1 MQIDGTDAGGVDSIV
16 NPPTL
21 AAGAV
26 VSTLRAN
33 RREWVRRHA
42 ESLEMRDDGTVRR
55 RVTVEFE
62 LPPIVWAAVPVGDPI
77 LVPLALRSK
86 DAGAEVD
93 VRDENG
99 ARVALLPDS
108 WTTEIAVAGLLA
120 VARGAGVSP
129 DDDCLRRTVARVV
142 DGAPGPAHIALGQLA
157 LGRSEELRRVWAHEP
172 FREAARTLADHR
184 MLLVALREGDRPRT
198 LTYSHDDHPLPV
210 ATAAG
215 EGLERRLAGW
225 LGWEGCRARVELP
238 HLKDSETHELEVDAG
253 GAEPAVEI
261 DEDAGTANVLIT
273 AARAH
278 SVVWGPVAGLLAA
291 VLLSI
296 GWLAAPGFEGR
307 SSPLLVLLGVPAVL
321 AAYLA
326 RRPDPAAPPELVR
339 GVRSLLLAVAAVSLL
354 AEAAL
359 ASGASA
365 PVLRVVCGVL
375 SAFAWAAAALLV
387 ETRRRAG
394 GGGPLTLAPLG
405 TARGPERDARRPHAT
420 RTALLACT
428 MAAGLMVVALADVA
442 ARDGSGADHLLF
454 WTGLL
459 AIYLPAV
466 AHAWSGPPR
475 AEGVLG
481 VVLAGVALYL
491 VKVLHS
497 PLHFTFHDEF
507 STLRT
512 TVDIERSGALFERNP
527 LIEVHPFY
535 PALELVTSALS
546 SVTGLSLFV
555 SGLIVIGVLRV
566 ALMAALFLVFE
577 SAVSTRV
584 AALATVLYACNPNFV
599 FFDSQWA
606 YESFALPLA
615 LVAVAMAAQGRRT
628 AFLAIPVVITLC
640 MSHPLTSIALIC
652 FFGLWAAFDRWTVA
666 RGGGRRRDELWILA
680 GAGATFLALWA
691 LLVAR
696 SLGGYL
702 GPVLGDAGESLVD
715 LLLGESG
722 PKRIFGAAGVAD
734 TPLLERA
741 LGFGAVLLALAAVG
755 LGVRAV
761 WRRYTP
767 LAGALVAAALV
778 YPLSLPLRL
787 TEAGTEISN
796 RASEFVFVGVALLGA
811 VVLYERRFSRFA
823 TPVVVAAA
831 AVGLMGGV
839 VIGTARHARLPGEY
853 LVVADESSVEPE
865 GRLAAQWARHELGP
879 ENRIFTDRING
890 LLMGSLGLQD
900 PQVGTILGRPV
911 PILFTRPTVDEDV
924 RLVITADDIDH
935 LVVDKRLATASPT
948 VGFYVEREEPGAYRH
963 ERPLDAAAL
972 LKYDLVCPVG
982 RAFDSGSL
990 VVYDTRRMAANDVC
1004 PAARRGEPAP

>member
-1 MQIDGTDAGGVDSIV
+1 MNS
-16 NPPTL
+16 PTL

-33 RREWVRRHA
+33 RRDWVRRHA
-42 ESLEMRDDGTVRR
+42 ESLEMRDDGSVRR

-62 LPPIVWAAVPVGDPI
+62 LPAIVWAAVPVGDPI
-77 LVPLALRSK
+77 LVPLALRAK
-86 DAGAEVD
+86 TAGADVD
-93 VRDENG
+93 VFDEQG
-99 ARVALLPDS
+99 ARVALLPDR

-120 VARGAGVSP
+120 IARGAGASL
-129 DDDCLRRTVARVV
+129 DDDFLSRLLTRVV
-142 DGAPGPAHIALGQLA
+142 DGEPGPAHTALGQLA
-157 LGRSEELRRVWAHEP
+157 LGRSAELRRVWAHQP

-198 LTYSHDDHPLPV
+198 LTYAHDDRPL
-210 ATAAG
+210 TAAPEPG
-215 EGLERRLAGW
+215 DGILERLGGW
-225 LGWEGCRARVELP
+225 LGWEGRHVRVGLP
-238 HLKDSETHELEVDAG
+238 HLHDSGRHELEVDAG
-253 GAEPAVEI
+253 GADPRVEI
-261 DEDAGTANVLIT
+261 DEEVAAADVSVT
-273 AARAH
+273 AAAAH
-278 SVVWGPVAGLLAA
+278 SVQWGPPAGLLAA

-296 GWLAAPGFEGR
+296 GWLAAPGFEGK

-321 AAYLA
+321 AAFLG
-326 RRPDPAAPPELVR
+326 RRPDPGAPPALVR
-339 GVRSLLLAVAAVSLL
+339 GVRTLLLAVAAVSLL

-359 ASGASA
+359 VSGASA

-375 SAFAWAAAALLV
+375 SLFAWAAAALLV
-387 ETRRRAG
+387 ETRRRALG
-394 GGGPLTLAPLG
+394 GEPLTLEPRG
-405 TARGPERDARRPHAT
+405 TARGPERDRRRPHST
-420 RTALLACT
+420 RTALLACA

-442 ARDGSGADHLLF
+442 ARDGSGLAHGLF
-454 WTGLL
+454 WVGLL
-459 AIYLPAV
+459 AIYIPAV
-466 AHAWSGPPR
+466 AHAWSAPPR
-475 AEGVLG
+475 AEGVIG
-481 VVLAGVALYL
+481 VVLVGVALYL

-512 TVDIERSGALFERNP
+512 TVDLERSGSLFEHNP

-577 SAVSTRV
+577 SAVSTRI

-615 LVAVAMAAQGRRT
+615 LVAVAMAAQGRRM
-628 AFLAIPVVITLC
+628 ALFAIPVVLTLC
-640 MSHPLTSIALIC
+640 MSHPLTSIALTC
-652 FFGLWAAFDRWTVA
+652 FLVVWAAFDRWTA
-666 RGGGRRRDELWILA
+666 RRPGGRARDELWILA
-680 GAGATFLALWA
+680 AAGALFLTLWA
-691 LLVAR
+691 LFVAR

-722 PKRIFGAAGVAD
+722 PKRIFGAAGVSD

-741 LGFGAVLLALAAVG
+741 LGVGAVLLALAAVG
-755 LGVRAV
+755 FGVRAV
-761 WRRYTP
+761 WQRYTP
-767 LAGALVAAALV
+767 LAGALVVAALV

-811 VVLYERRFSRFA
+811 AVLYERRFKRFA
-823 TPVVVAAA
+823 TPLVIAAA
-831 AVGLMGGV
+831 AVGIMGGV

-865 GRLAAQWARHELGP
+865 GRAAAHWARRELGL

-900 PQVGTILGRPV
+900 PQVGEILGRPV
-911 PILFTRPTVDEDV
+911 PILFTAPTVDEDV
-924 RLVITADDIDH
+924 RLVITANDIDH
-935 LVVDKRLATASPT
+935 LVVDKRLASAPPT

-990 VVYDTRRMAANDVC
+990 VVYDTRRMAATDVC
-1004 PAARRGEPAP
+1004 PAAPARGVGP